1 MAASEPLATY
11 LNDHL
16 AGAVA
21 GRDLAQT
28 IASADTGP
36 TGPSMSEVAAAIDE
50 DRATL
55 EAVMQRLGVE
65 KTVVKQAAGRLVE
78 KLGRLRMH
86 QTVTGHP
93 GLSRVLE
100 LEALIMGVN
109 GKLALWRALREIT
122 TDDDRLAGVDL
133 DDLIGRAQA
142 QLGAL
147 EELHRAAAADAF

>member
-1 MAASEPLATY
+1 
-11 LNDHL
+11 
-16 AGAVA
+16 
-21 GRDLAQT
+21 
-28 IASADTGP
+28 
-36 TGPSMSEVAAAIDE
+36 
-50 DRATL
+50 
-55 EAVMQRLGVE
+55 MQRLGVE

-147 EELHRAAAADAF
+147 EDLHRAAAAEAF